1 MTDLERAVE
10 IYYARDYTFVLVK
23 DGCIVATGMRPG
35 VGELLDLIT
44 QSPDKVRGSSLADKI
59 VGKAVAM
66 LAVHAGIVEIFT
78 PLGSEAA
85 AAVLEKYN
93 IPFRAERMVPLI
105 RNKRQDGPCPMEKLT
120 LPITEPEAAVVALK
134 SFVTQPRAAVPM
146 A

>member
-10 IYYARDYTFVLVK
+10 IYHAGDHAFVLVK
-23 DGCIVATGMRPG
+23 DGRIVAAGARPG
-35 VGELLDLIT
+35 VAELLEWVT
-44 QSPDKVRGSSLADKI
+44 QLPGEVRGSSLADKI

-66 LAVHAGIVEIFT
+66 LAVHAGITEIYT

-85 AAVLEKYN
+85 AAVLAKYN
-93 IPFRAERMVPLI
+93 IPFRAERTVPLI
-105 RNKRQDGPCPMEKLT
+105 RNKRQDGPCPMEQLT